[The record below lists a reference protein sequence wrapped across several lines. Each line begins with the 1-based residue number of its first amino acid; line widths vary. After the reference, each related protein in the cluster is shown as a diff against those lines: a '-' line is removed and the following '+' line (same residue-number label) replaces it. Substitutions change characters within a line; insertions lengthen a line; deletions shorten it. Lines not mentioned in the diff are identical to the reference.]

1 MLTVKER
8 RSTRFEAIESQPAMT
23 NIVSRL
29 DITRMFCEVDD
40 FFQLFECYWQQLPQL
55 PSIAGERSCR
65 SRMSRG

>member
-1 MLTVKER
+1 MKER
-8 RSTRFEAIESQPAMT
+8 RSTRFEAIESEPGMT
-23 NIVSRL
+23 NILSRL

-40 FFQLFECYWQQLPQL
+40 FCQLFECYWQQQSQL